1 VLKQINQV
9 GHFKCVSM
17 KNNTIIENQSD
28 KSEKKIIFDENTCP
42 VTATMKVLGGK
53 WKPILINAIYFTSP
67 ARFGELKRSVVG
79 ITQSML
85 TSQLREL
92 EDDGIITRKIYAEI
106 PPRVEYTLTE
116 FGLTLSPIIQSMAE
130 WGKQYW
136 LNNESKKPS
145 NRNSTTQKN
154 DKSQP

>member
-1 VLKQINQV
+1 
-9 GHFKCVSM
+9 M
-17 KNNTIIENQSD
+17 KNNTNIDNQLINSD
-28 KSEKKIIFDENTCP
+28 KKNIFDENTCP

-53 WKPILINAIYFTSP
+53 WKPILINAIYHTSP

-92 EDDGIITRKIYAEI
+92 EDDGIIKRKIYAEI
-106 PPRVEYTLTE
+106 PPRVEYTMTE
-116 FGLTLSPIIQSMAE
+116 FGLSLSPIIVSMAE

-136 LNNESKKPS
+136 LKNAAKKPLKQS
-145 NRNSTTQKN
+145 ASTKKIVQK
-154 DKSQP
+154 KA